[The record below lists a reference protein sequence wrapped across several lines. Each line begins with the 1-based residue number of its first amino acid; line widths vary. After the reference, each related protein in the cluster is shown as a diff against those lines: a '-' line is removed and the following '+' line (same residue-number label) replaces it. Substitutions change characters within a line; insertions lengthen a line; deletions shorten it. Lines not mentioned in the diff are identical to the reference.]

1 LGERPPPEPKS
12 PLMKVEQKGHSTIVK
27 DTQANAE
34 AFLMKLTHEHK
45 TFEKQNLILDITA
58 DKTVSLKTL
67 NQFKPLS
74 KIHRKGKK
82 SFVIVADGIDFTQVP
97 DVLVVVPTVLEAHD
111 LIEMDE
117 IERDLGF

>member
-1 LGERPPPEPKS
+1 
-12 PLMKVEQKGHSTIVK
+12 MKVEQKGHTTIIK

-45 TFEKQNLILDITA
+45 TFEKHNLVLDITS
-58 DKTVSLKTL
+58 DETVTLKTI

-82 SFVIVADGIDFTQVP
+82 SFVIVAANIDFTEVP
-97 DVLVVVPTVLEAHD
+97 HVLVVVPTLLEAHD
-111 LIEMDE
+111 MIEMEE